1 MTEARA
7 DVEAMILGTKK
18 VKADVD
24 QGLSLAHRRA
34 YMKLPLA
41 ERRKRLAEQ
50 AEQVADHYEQESE
63 RIERE
68 AWQGGD
74 IVES

>member
-1 MTEARA
+1 MATQTQQAE
-7 DVEAMILGTKK
+7 M
-18 VKADVD
+18 D
-24 QGLSLAHRRA
+24 QGLSLTQRRA
-34 YMKLPLA
+34 YMKLPLS

-50 AEQVADHYEQESE
+50 AERMAEYYEQEPE

-74 IVES
+74 IVEP

>member
-1 MTEARA
+1 MVQTQNPE
-7 DVEAMILGTKK
+7 
-18 VKADVD
+18 VD
-24 QGLSLAHRRA
+24 QGLSLAQRRA
-34 YMKLPLA
+34 YMRLPLA

-50 AEQVADHYEQESE
+50 AEWMAEHYEQEPE

-74 IVES
+74 IVEP